1 MNEDTLAG
9 YEAAKSRLF
18 DLNSELLRIDRRWR
32 EGLEE
37 ESSFVDRLGRVLAE
51 AYEVIA
57 TMREIVRQTQERDV
71 PPPVLWRVEPL
82 SATQFSLW
90 GTCRS

>member
-1 MNEDTLAG
+1 MNEDTLAS
-9 YEAAKSRLF
+9 YEAAKLRLF
-18 DLNSELLRIDRRWR
+18 ELNSEFLRLDRRWR

-57 TMREIVRQTQERDV
+57 TMREIVHQTQERDAS
-71 PPPVLWRVEPL
+71 LPL
-82 SATQFSLW
+82 FFGEWSP
-90 GTCRS
+90 